1 MSVTNTS
8 AHEVERVLDT
18 EDGKR
23 FLTILESTGK
33 TTKAKIFSDTY
44 NSAEFV
50 AEFNAWRGKN
60 KPSPTMPD
68 IRKDVKVPCNLIRIK
83 HRGKQ
88 WLVVNFHDGSSAG
101 IVETPVYSTQTD
113 PKTGEKKLT
122 SNVKSTNIDY
132 TMEWDPK
139 TVKKY
144 IKDAEEL
151 SDSSQTWSMS
161 YKAGERYIIVD
172 TEKEFLN
179 PTTS

>member
-1 MSVTNTS
+1 MLVLFTLLVSFFSPVLGSVC
-8 AHEVERVLDT
+8 VEYT
-18 EDGKR
+18 
-23 FLTILESTGK
+23 
-33 TTKAKIFSDTY
+33 
-44 NSAEFV
+44 
-50 AEFNAWRGKN
+50 
-60 KPSPTMPD
+60 
-68 IRKDVKVPCNLIRIK
+68 
-83 HRGKQ
+83 
-88 WLVVNFHDGSSAG
+88 SAG